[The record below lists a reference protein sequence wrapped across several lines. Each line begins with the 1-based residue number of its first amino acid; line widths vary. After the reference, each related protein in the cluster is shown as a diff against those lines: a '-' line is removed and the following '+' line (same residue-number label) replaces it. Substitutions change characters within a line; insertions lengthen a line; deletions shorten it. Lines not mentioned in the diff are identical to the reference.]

1 MSDSKKE
8 KLLTVRG
15 VVTEALPS
23 TLFRVEIEN
32 LEPSRQGGI
41 DGVEKTEESFDEKK
55 EILAYLSGKMRMHR
69 IKVLIGDFVEIVLDP
84 YGGKGR
90 IIKRL

>member
-1 MSDSKKE
+1 MSNSKDE
-8 KLLTVRG
+8 NILTARA

-23 TLFRVEIEN
+23 TLFRVK
-32 LEPSRQGGI
+32 LE
-41 DGVEKTEESFDEKK
+41 DEK

-69 IKVLIGDFVEIVLDP
+69 IKILIGDSVEVVLDP

-90 IIKRL
+90 IVKRL